1 MFYIKHLI
9 QCKCILKLYEDRF
22 PPVFHKFIVFTELD
36 KTTGDVIPSF
46 AHCNNCGVIHKVI
59 EIGQS
64 VVVPK
69 EDMRSLPTIE
79 EIEFELPPKVS
90 SLLKN
95 NDCDLHVWQEAKYIL
110 ENKLWGKFVVISKEV
125 SPTDKSL
132 TLGKALVIHGESL
145 FKIESF
151 EQTDEVVL

>member
-1 MFYIKHLI
+1 MI
-9 QCKCILKLYEDRF
+9 QCKCILKIFEGRN
-22 PPVFHKFIVFTELD
+22 PTVFHKFIVFTELD
-36 KTTGDVIPSF
+36 DATGDVIPSF
-46 AHCNNCGVIHKVI
+46 AQCNNCGVIHKVI
-59 EIGQS
+59 EIGQT

-79 EIEFELPPKVS
+79 EIELDLPAKVS

-95 NDCDLHVWQEAKYIL
+95 NDCDLHVWQEARHIIN
-110 ENKLWGKFVVISKEV
+110 NKMWGKFVVISKEK

-151 EQTDEVVL
+151 EQTDEVTF